1 MTKVTTSDKT
11 TQLLEALAD
20 IVEVGEAILSYDDKD
35 FDLTPFE
42 IGKLKEIATK
52 VVDPDNKD
60 LLLDGLVQ
68 LKLLTL
74 WKKQLPESLASFA
87 DHKALRFKQMRNSVQ

>member
-1 MTKVTTSDKT
+1 MTTSNKT

-20 IVEVGEAILSYDDKD
+20 IVEVGEAILSYPNKA
-35 FDLTPFE
+35 FHLTPFE
-42 IGKLKEIATK
+42 VGKLKEIATK
-52 VVDPDNKD
+52 VVDPDNND

-74 WKKQLPESLASFA
+74 WKKQLPESLVAFA
-87 DHKALRFKQMRNSVQ
+87 DHKALRFKQMRETVQ